1 MFQLLHRLNGEIFN
15 FILKLEVAMLTE
27 H

>member
-1 MFQLLHRLNGEIFN
+1 MFQLLHRLNGKIFKL
-15 FILKLEVAMLTE
+15 IIKLEVAMLNE